1 MKTQSTNSTD
11 KREIK
16 LEERKV
22 NIFYSY
28 SHRDEELRER
38 FEVHMAG
45 LKRKGLIEEW
55 HDRKILSGQNFENAI
70 DKNLTNADIVIF
82 FVSADFIASDY
93 CYKNEV
99 IKSVERHN
107 QGHCTV
113 VSVILRECD
122 WEGAPFESIHGL
134 PTDMKPVVSKHWND
148 TDEAFT
154 NIVRELKKIIKKKF
168 SDKEKLN
175 FVNNKK
181 SIKFILRSGVSGQE
195 FDIEAPSSS
204 TIKELLDELIK
215 NETLDR
221 DYEYIFILKYN
232 SQQLELNQTLFD
244 CQVRDGDTI
253 LASTT
258 SRK

>member
-1 MKTQSTNSTD
+1 
-11 KREIK
+11 
-16 LEERKV
+16 
-22 NIFYSY
+22 
-28 SHRDEELRER
+28 
-38 FEVHMAG
+38 
-45 LKRKGLIEEW
+45 
-55 HDRKILSGQNFENAI
+55 
-70 DKNLTNADIVIF
+70 
-82 FVSADFIASDY
+82 
-93 CYKNEV
+93 
-99 IKSVERHN
+99 
-107 QGHCTV
+107 
-113 VSVILRECD
+113 
-122 WEGAPFESIHGL
+122 
-134 PTDMKPVVSKHWND
+134 MKPVVSKHWND

-204 TIKELLDELIK
+204 TVKELLDELIK